1 MFQDQAHM
9 VLYYLTL
16 DFRNKAY
23 LNEDLAL
30 HASHRGGKREIPE
43 SLADHNL
50 RTAH

>member
-1 MFQDQAHM
+1 MSPGQARM

-16 DFRNKAY
+16 DFQNKAY
-23 LNEDLAL
+23 LSEDLAL
-30 HASHRGGKREIPE
+30 HANHPGGKREIPE

>member
-1 MFQDQAHM
+1 MFQDQARM

-16 DFRNKAY
+16 DFQNKAY

-30 HASHRGGKREIPE
+30 HASHQGGKIEIPV